1 MLNKA
6 VRMYGQN
13 DLRLDTFE
21 LPEIKDDEILVKV
34 ISDSI
39 CMSSYKAALQGSNH
53 KRVPDNISEHP
64 AIIGHEFCGLIEKV
78 GAKWADKFT
87 VGEKFTIQPAIS
99 YKGTLMTPGYAFEY
113 CGGDSQHAILLP
125 EIMEQDCLLDYKAKE
140 FFYGSLSEPLSC
152 IVGTY
157 HAMYHTKPGSY
168 VHEMGIKEGGNM
180 AILAGAGPMGL
191 GAIDYAI
198 HCDRKPGLLVVTDI
212 DQARLDRA
220 ASIYTVEDAAA
231 HGVKLVYANTREN
244 AVETLMGLTDGKGYN
259 DVLVFAPV
267 PAVIEQGDAILAFD
281 GCLNFFAGPTNPKLS
296 AMFNFYEVHY
306 GAHHIVGTSGGNTSD
321 MIESLEMIAAG
332 KLHPEGMITHVG
344 GLDAVVETTM
354 NLPKIPGGKKLIY
367 PHISMELTAIDD
379 FAKKGETDPMFKE
392 LAEICA
398 RHNMLWSLEAEEYLL
413 AHAKTI

>member
-78 GAKWADKFT
+78 GAKWANKFT

-152 IVGTY
+152 IIGTF
-157 HAMYHTKPGSY
+157 HAQYHTKPGCY
-168 VHEMGIKEGGNM
+168 VHEMGIREGGNM

-220 ASIYTVEDAAA
+220 ASIYTVEEAARN
-231 HGVKLVYANTREN
+231 GIKLVYLNT
-244 AVETLMGLTDGKGYN
+244 AGD
-259 DVLVFAPV
+259 DPV
-267 PAVIEQGDAILAFD
+267 GRGEPA
-281 GCLNFFAGPTNPKLS
+281 
-296 AMFNFYEVHY
+296 
-306 GAHHIVGTSGGNTSD
+306 
-321 MIESLEMIAAG
+321 
-332 KLHPEGMITHVG
+332 
-344 GLDAVVETTM
+344 
-354 NLPKIPGGKKLIY
+354 
-367 PHISMELTAIDD
+367 
-379 FAKKGETDPMFKE
+379 
-392 LAEICA
+392 
-398 RHNMLWSLEAEEYLL
+398 R
-413 AHAKTI
+413 